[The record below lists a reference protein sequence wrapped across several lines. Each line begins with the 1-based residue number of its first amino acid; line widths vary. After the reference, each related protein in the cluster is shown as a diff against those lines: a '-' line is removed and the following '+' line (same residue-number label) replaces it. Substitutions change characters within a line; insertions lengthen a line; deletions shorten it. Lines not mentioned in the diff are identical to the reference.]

1 MVNMS
6 THQLN
11 RATLEECLAK
21 IDRQFRDKL
30 IDSYLEV
37 KSRYTKSRYES
48 SYDAAGL
55 STGKFCESAIRLLQ
69 QEILGSHTPF
79 GAHITNFA
87 DECRKIVSAPKT
99 AGNESL
105 RIIVPRALVFLY
117 TVRGKRGIGHVGGDV
132 EANIIDLTATV
143 KVCDWVICELIRIY
157 HKLPIEDAQNIVDS
171 IALRAVP
178 AIWEVRG
185 KRRVLSTEI
194 NFKQKALLL
203 LYADVD
209 QGVLTEDLFEW
220 VEYSRLN
227 LFKTN
232 VLKQLHE
239 SRLVEYDKNEEIVLI
254 SPLGISEV
262 ENNIL
267 PKLERP

>member
-1 MVNMS
+1 MS

-11 RATLEECLAK
+11 RETLEECLAS
-21 IDRQFRDKL
+21 IDEGFRDKL
-30 IDSYLEV
+30 IESYLEV
-37 KSRYTKSRYES
+37 KSRYIKSRYEN

-55 STGKFCESAIRLLQ
+55 STGKFCESVIRLLQ
-69 QEILGSHTPF
+69 HEILGEHTPF
-79 GAHITNFA
+79 GTHIPNFA
-87 DECRKIVSAPKT
+87 DECRKLVSAPK
-99 AGNESL
+99 ASGNESL

-117 TVRGKRGIGHVGGDV
+117 TVRGKRGVGHVGGDIQ
-132 EANIIDLTATV
+132 ANIIDLTATV
-143 KVCDWVICELIRIY
+143 KVCDWVVCELIRIY

-171 IALRAVP
+171 IALKAVP

-185 KRRVLSTEI
+185 KRRVLNNDL
-194 NFKQKALLL
+194 NFKQKTLLL

-220 VEYSRLN
+220 VEYSKMN

-239 SRLVEYDKNEEIVLI
+239 ARLAEYDKEEEIVVI
-254 SPLGISEV
+254 SPLGINEV
-262 ENNIL
+262 EENIL
-267 PKLERP
+267 PTLEQP